1 MQWLFF
7 EQHNVEPIIGSLRF
21 WTSTG
26 RLERNQAMV
35 AGKREA
41 GARTLATLDRSLG
54 ETPLI
59 AGSDFTIAD
68 VAVYA
73 YSHRAGDCGF
83 SLPDYPAFAAWTDRV
98 RDAIAPGYP
107 VHPYGI
113 DPHSGA

>member
-1 MQWLFF
+1 MA
-7 EQHNVEPIIGSLRF
+7 VLR
-21 WTSTG
+21 TIQCRAHH
-26 RLERNQAMV
+26 RLAALLDLDRTARAQP
-35 AGKREA
+35 GHGCRKTRSR
-41 GARTLATLDRSLG
+41 ARTLATLDRSLG
-54 ETPLI
+54 ETPFI

-73 YSHRAGDCGF
+73 YNHRAGDCGF

-98 RDAIAPGYP
+98 RDAIGPGHP